1 MNINIK
7 FLEKE
12 LVGTTVPKPVS
23 GTLSGH
29 AAGEPFDKHV
39 YRLIKEKYNGKTF
52 RQYELLNK
60 LYSENP
66 KATTVEDRQNLITAP
81 ALAFL
86 LNRGKE
92 ATKVWNTEN
101 LFVEKQNDTADIVVV
116 ENDFFNIID
125 VKTYNSALNGQP
137 PNIISS
143 YKLARMAALMLET
156 GDFSSH
162 DIAYIGVTW
171 EIEDENLKC
180 AKATVKELFKTDPAS
195 LYINWAAAMQ
205 IQFHVENLDQSYKG
219 NPEQWCTDYLR
230 KFVAQAEER
239 ADTMLRKFVKPFQKF
254 LK

>member
-12 LVGTTVPKPVS
+12 LIGTTVPKPVS

-39 YRLIKEKYNGKTF
+39 YQLIKEKYEGKTF

-60 LYSENP
+60 LYSENS
-66 KATTVEDRQNLITAP
+66 KAISVENRQSLVASP
-81 ALAFL
+81 PLAFL
-86 LNRGKE
+86 LNRGKV
-92 ATKVWNTEN
+92 ATKAWCSEN
-101 LFVEKQNDTADIVVV
+101 LFVEKQNDTADIIVI
-116 ENDFFNIID
+116 EKDFFNLID
-125 VKTYNSALNGQP
+125 VKTYNLALNGQP

-162 DIAYIGVTW
+162 DISYIGVTW
-171 EIEDENLKC
+171 KIDGENLKC
-180 AKATVKELFKTDPAS
+180 VRASIKELFKTDPAS

-205 IQFHVENLDQSYKG
+205 IQFHVENLDQSYNG
-219 NPEQWCTDYLR
+219 NAEQWCEDYLR
-230 KFVAQAEER
+230 KFVAQAGGR
-239 ADTMLRKFVKPFQKF
+239 ADTMLRKFVQPFQKF